1 MESDGE
7 AEAEQHAAR
16 AMLKKEFS
24 SKSLS
29 LRQQSFRR
37 SSVGSDW
44 SEDDSGSVS
53 EWGGAG
59 SDGAGVGARRAT
71 GAPTRGAGVL
81 GKNLS
86 EKLAE
91 RRAMRALGTRLS
103 KMALPEN
110 APADERDGTTDGK
123 PGKSGITAEM
133 RRRFKAVADAAAF
146 ASYVRKQVAKRRA
159 AKEALARLARD
170 EPAMRSPAEDAF
182 KASET
187 IGDDDDDDDDD
198 GDDDDDETRRPRDE
212 ETTGRRMSVPE
223 SAARSLPSLR
233 EADEDDAGGDP
244 VKPGATRREPRRR
257 RGSVDYDRFRQPRP
271 NLTNAGG
278 SHTGGGSHIKGG
290 ETFRW
295 HRASRVVVATG
306 LPPELFEDDD
316 AGYDEDVLLASRTLW
331 DASIP
336 SFSVEDAASRA
347 AAPAANARDELRRRI
362 RARSRATTTTSSRGG
377 GGDDRGDPFGG
388 ERADEER
395 AVRIATARVAA
406 AKTLSD
412 AYDANVRAARDR
424 AGGTKPGGTKPKRPI
439 YASRNGTSRGRDF
452 DARKNRKNAE
462 HYGKWFLAPELKS
475 RVNFERDRD
484 RYELLVG
491 GEDARVERELRDAE
505 AELGKRLAGSF
516 GARAYKR
523 WIADVR
529 SGSVPGYLESVE
541 AAADD
546 GSAASAQRARRRS
559 EVAGQKGA
567 FRSGKAAPP
576 LGESPF
582 ATVGSVR
589 ASSPADVA
597 GLRSGDRIVS
607 FGGLVG
613 TFRAVTGRLFGPTGL
628 LEELRRADGT
638 FVGESAT
645 VWLMRDAKL
654 RKVEVTPRRWRDGDT
669 VDLLGCDLVPT
680 PEGADEDGGN
690 GGNGEDAGE
699 SSRSSG
705 FKVPR
710 LDDEAGGETLIAG
723 LRPI

>member
-1 MESDGE
+1 MESDE
-7 AEAEQHAAR
+7 VAEAEQHAAAR

-37 SSVGSDW
+37 SSAGSDW

-71 GAPTRGAGVL
+71 GVPTRGAGVL

-86 EKLAE
+86 EQLAE

-110 APADERDGTTDGK
+110 APADGRDGTIDGK

-159 AKEALARLARD
+159 AKEALAALARD

-187 IGDDDDDDDDD
+187 IGDTDDDDDDDD
-198 GDDDDDETRRPRDE
+198 DDVTARPGDE

-233 EADEDDAGGDP
+233 EGDEDEADEDDDTAGDP
-244 VKPGATRREPRRR
+244 VKKGAARDPPPPSREPRRR
-257 RGSVDYDRFRQPRP
+257 RGSIDYDRFRQPRP
-271 NLTNAGG
+271 NVTNAAG
-278 SHTGGGSHIKGG
+278 SSADGETR

-295 HRASRVVVATG
+295 RRASRVNIAIG

-316 AGYDEDVLLASRTLW
+316 DAYDEDVLLATRTLR
-331 DASIP
+331 DASG
-336 SFSVEDAASRA
+336 SFSVEHAASRA

-362 RARSRATTTTSSRGG
+362 RAKN
-377 GGDDRGDPFGG
+377 GGDSPGASRTVP
-388 ERADEER
+388 ADEER
-395 AVRIATARVAA
+395 AVRIAAARVAA

-424 AGGTKPGGTKPKRPI
+424 AGGTKPPRPAPKRPI
-439 YASRNGTSRGRDF
+439 YASRSTSRGRDSAKNSAKK
-452 DARKNRKNAE
+452 DAKKNAE

-475 RVNFERDRD
+475 AVSFERDRD

-491 GEDARVERELRDAE
+491 GEDARVARELRDAE
-505 AELGKRLAGSF
+505 AELRKRLETSF

-523 WIADVR
+523 WIADTR
-529 SGSVPGYLESVE
+529 GSGSVPAYLKSVE

-546 GSAASAQRARRRS
+546 GSAASVQRARRRS
-559 EVAGQKGA
+559 EVTGRGM
-567 FRSGKAAPP
+567 FRSGKAPP

-582 ATVGSVR
+582 ASVGTVS

-597 GLRSGDRIVS
+597 GLKCGDRIVS

-613 TFRAVTGRLFGPTGL
+613 TFGAVTARLFGPAGL

-638 FVGESAT
+638 FAGEAAT

-654 RKVEVTPRRWRDGDT
+654 RKVEVTPRRWREGDT

-690 GGNGEDAGE
+690 GGNGEDAGK

-705 FKVPR
+705 FEVPR
-710 LDDEAGGETLIAG
+710 LDDEGGGATLIAG

>member
-1 MESDGE
+1 MESDGEE

-59 SDGAGVGARRAT
+59 SDGDGVGARRAT
-71 GAPTRGAGVL
+71 GGLGPLERAGVL

-86 EKLAE
+86 EQLAE

-110 APADERDGTTDGK
+110 APADGRDGTTDGK

-133 RRRFKAVADAAAF
+133 RRRFRAVADAAAF

-170 EPAMRSPAEDAF
+170 EPALRSPAEDAF

-187 IGDDDDDDDDD
+187 IGDTDDDDDDDD
-198 GDDDDDETRRPRDE
+198 DDDVTRRPGDE
-212 ETTGRRMSVPE
+212 ETTARRISVPE

-233 EADEDDAGGDP
+233 EGDEDEADEDDTA
-244 VKPGATRREPRRR
+244 VRVAKGATRGETAPGREPRRR
-257 RGSVDYDRFRQPRP
+257 RGSIDYDRFRQPRP
-271 NLTNAGG
+271 CLTNAG
-278 SHTGGGSHIKGG
+278 SADGGTR

-295 HRASRVVVATG
+295 QRASRVVVATG

-316 AGYDEDVLLASRTLW
+316 EAYDEDVLLACRTLR
-331 DASIP
+331 DASG
-336 SFSVEDAASRA
+336 SFSVEHAASRA

-362 RARSRATTTTSSRGG
+362 RAK
-377 GGDDRGDPFGG
+377 DPSG
-388 ERADEER
+388 EPAADDEER

-424 AGGTKPGGTKPKRPI
+424 DRAGGTKPARPAAPKRPI
-439 YASRNGTSRGRDF
+439 YASRSSSRGRDG
-452 DARKNRKNAE
+452 AHSRKNVG

-523 WIADVR
+523 WIEDTR

-541 AAADD
+541 AAVDD
-546 GSAASAQRARRRS
+546 GSAASVQRARRRS
-559 EVAGQKGA
+559 EVAGRGV
-567 FRSGKAAPP
+567 FRSGKAPP
-576 LGESPF
+576 LGEAPF
-582 ATVGSVR
+582 ASIGAVA
-589 ASSPADVA
+589 ASSPAAVA
-597 GLRSGDRIVS
+597 GLRPGDRIVS

-613 TFRAVTGRLFGPTGL
+613 TFGAVTARLFGPTGL

-638 FVGESAT
+638 FAGEAAT

-654 RKVEVTPRRWRDGDT
+654 RKVELTPRRWREGDT

-680 PEGADEDGGN
+680 PEGADEGGGN
-690 GGNGEDAGE
+690 GGKGEDAGK

-705 FKVPR
+705 FEVPR
-710 LDDEAGGETLIAG
+710 LDDEERGETLIAG